1 MALSKQ
7 AASASISSVY
17 VNSATAGSG
26 GTAYTVPDGKV
37 FKGNL
42 VSSDNDQKI
51 DCLING
57 TEISVYVGS
66 ISYGRNPVIPC
77 TFPPGTVFVNNSA
90 NYFLLTGEL
99 IDGS

>member
-42 VSSDNDQKI
+42 VVSNSGAQIN
-51 DCLING
+51 CRING
-57 TEISVYVGS
+57 TEINVYVGS
-66 ISYGRNPVIPC
+66 TTNGRNPVIPC
-77 TFPPGTVFVNNSA
+77 TFPPGTVFVNNST

-99 IDGS
+99 VDGS